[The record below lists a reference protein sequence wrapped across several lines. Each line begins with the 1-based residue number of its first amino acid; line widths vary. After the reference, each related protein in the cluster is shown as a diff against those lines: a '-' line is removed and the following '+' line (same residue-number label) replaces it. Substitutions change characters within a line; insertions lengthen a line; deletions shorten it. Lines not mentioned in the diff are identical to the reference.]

1 MYNCETCGRHP
12 CEGLHKEQCK
22 FHPENRLTDFGPD
35 DPSYWIPK
43 QKQGIIVT
51 PEMVEDL
58 LHRNKVDIDYAE
70 KEIERFNERIRTR
83 KELIKRLLV
92 DRAGLFEA
100 LKKVKQEWKK

>member
-1 MYNCETCGRHP
+1 
-12 CEGLHKEQCK
+12 
-22 FHPENRLTDFGPD
+22 
-35 DPSYWIPK
+35 
-43 QKQGIIVT
+43 
-51 PEMVEDL
+51 MVEDL